1 MKEALDQLDQ
11 VACNLLKLAKTL
23 GKVFIITNAAEGW
36 VEMSSTR
43 FLPLV
48 SEELNTEI
56 TIMSARTRF
65 EKQFPHNYSEW
76 KMRCFLEA

>member
-1 MKEALDQLDQ
+1 M
-11 VACNLLKLAKTL
+11 
-23 GKVFIITNAAEGW
+23 GKIFIITNAAEGW

-48 SEELNTEI
+48 AKEI
-56 TIMSARTRF
+56 ENDITVISARSKY

-76 KMRCFLEA
+76 KMRAFLEA